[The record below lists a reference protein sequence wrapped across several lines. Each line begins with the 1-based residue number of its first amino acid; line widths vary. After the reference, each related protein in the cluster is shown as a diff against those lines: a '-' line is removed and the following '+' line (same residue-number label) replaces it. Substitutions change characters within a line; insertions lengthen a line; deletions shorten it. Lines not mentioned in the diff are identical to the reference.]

1 MSKLLEHV
9 ALLVQN
15 GRDGVAGVAR
25 DAIPPG
31 VLRNSRCLARK
42 KDRQERS
49 GGTEERDETASRNH
63 NRAPLSALPGQSL
76 QAILWRTLFLCSDA
90 LDMPNIGKEAWNYV
104 EENKCLSG
112 HWMWTSASFEAEACR
127 IWD

>member
-1 MSKLLEHV
+1 MPKLLEHV
-9 ALLVQN
+9 ALLVQD
-15 GRDGVAGVAR
+15 GRDGVARVAR

-63 NRAPLSALPGQSL
+63 NRAPLSALPRRSL
-76 QAILWRTLFLCSDA
+76 QAILWRTLFLCSGA
-90 LDMPNIGKEAWNYV
+90 LGLPNIGKGEGPYV
-104 EENKCLSG
+104 EENKYLSG
-112 HWMWTSASFEAEACR
+112 DSVRTFAAFKAEVCR
-127 IWD
+127 I